1 MAIEI
6 VRDYFKKFD
15 MDNKIL
21 EFPVSSRTVRLAAV
35 ALAHKRHELPRP
47 CHLKRTTVVF
57 WL

>member
-21 EFPVSSRTVRLAAV
+21 EFPVQGSRLYFYTDSLF
-35 ALAHKRHELPRP
+35 L
-47 CHLKRTTVVF
+47 
-57 WL
+57 

>member
-21 EFPVSSRTVRLAAV
+21 EFPVSSRTVRACGRCSGHARGKNCQDHV
-35 ALAHKRHELPRP
+35 I
-47 CHLKRTTVVF
+47 
-57 WL
+57 